1 MKKVLTIFN
10 LSRKKLVYFVILF
23 LEKSILIS
31 THIYFINFLNRDLY
45 GLYNQINFLSGFIVN
60 FSLLGTL
67 IPIVLNAKK
76 DNTFSYDNLIN
87 TLQLFFLPIILIVF
101 LIAYLFKENFS
112 EFVFGDNGYQS
123 YVYIT
128 FFVVVADLFSEIY
141 NQKKRIL
148 DELIVYS
155 KFILFRTFV
164 RLIILFF
171 VFEYTQSFLIAIS
184 VSTLSY
190 YLILTNKIKLN
201 FNKAIAYLF
210 DNRDK
215 VLRIFKNGFWFLI
228 IYLLTT
234 VNLFIIN
241 VSIASQL
248 KLESLAIYNF
258 NFTLATFP
266 LTFIT
271 YIIFYSLP
279 GYTDSKNLK
288 QSSSRKLLSDILL
301 SLTILSF
308 SFGLIYGFYDLILN
322 LISKDN
328 LYSNINLFSLVFF
341 SNFLLS
347 LNGFFQFPLLKN
359 EKFWL
364 IALIQFIGVS
374 YSICH
379 LKLVASFN
387 IMTPIYVVLI
397 SNVIIFFLYIFSIL
411 FYEKSYNFFKK

>member
-10 LSRKKLVYFVILF
+10 LSRKKLIYFIILF

-45 GLYNQINFLSGFIVN
+45 GLYNQISFLSGFIVN

-76 DNTFSYDNLIN
+76 DSNYRYDNLIN
-87 TLQLFFLPIILIVF
+87 TLQLFFLPIVLIAFVF
-101 LIAYLFKENFS
+101 AYLFKENFS
-112 EFVFGDNGYQS
+112 ELVFGDNGYQS
-123 YVYIT
+123 FVFIT
-128 FFVVVADLFSEIY
+128 FFIVVADLFSEIY

-155 KFILFRTFV
+155 KFILLRTFV
-164 RLIILFF
+164 RLTILFF
-171 VFEYTQSFLIAIS
+171 VFEYTQSFLIALS
-184 VSTLSY
+184 VSTLAY

-201 FNKAIAYLF
+201 FNKAVGYLL
-210 DNRDK
+210 DNTDQ
-215 VLRIFKNGFWFLI
+215 VISILKNGFWFLI
-228 IYLLTT
+228 IYILTI

-266 LTFIT
+266 LTLIT

-279 GYTDSKNLK
+279 DYSDSKNLT
-288 QSSSRKLLSDILL
+288 QNSSKKLFRDVLL
-301 SLTILSF
+301 SLTILLF
-308 SFGLIYGFYDLILN
+308 SFGFMYSFYDLILDA
-322 LISKDN
+322 ISKDK

-341 SNFLLS
+341 SNFFVS

-359 EKFWL
+359 KKYWL
-364 IALIQFIGVS
+364 IALIQFIGFL
-374 YSICH
+374 YTFFH
-379 LKLVASFN
+379 LKLIISFN

>member
-1 MKKVLTIFN
+1 M
-10 LSRKKLVYFVILF
+10 
-23 LEKSILIS
+23 EKSILIS

-76 DNTFSYDNLIN
+76 DSTYRYDNLIN
-87 TLQLFFLPIILIVF
+87 TLQLFFLPIVLVAF
-101 LIAYLFKENFS
+101 LFAYLFKENFS

-123 YVYIT
+123 FVYIT

-155 KFILFRTFV
+155 KFILLRTFV
-164 RLIILFF
+164 RLTILFF
-171 VFEYTQSFLIAIS
+171 VFEYTQSFLIALSI
-184 VSTLSY
+184 STLAY

-201 FNKAIAYLF
+201 FNKAVGYLLNNI
-210 DNRDK
+210 DQVK
-215 VLRIFKNGFWFLI
+215 SIFKNGFWFLV
-228 IYLLTT
+228 IYILTT

-279 GYTDSKNLK
+279 GYTDSKNLT
-288 QSSSRKLLSDILL
+288 QNSSKKLIRDVLL
-301 SLTILSF
+301 SLTILFF
-308 SFGLIYGFYDLILN
+308 SFGFMYGFYDLILDA
-322 LISKDN
+322 ISKDN

-341 SNFLLS
+341 SNFFVS

-359 EKFWL
+359 KKYWL
-364 IALIQFIGVS
+364 IALIQFIGLL
-374 YSICH
+374 YTFFH
-379 LKLVASFN
+379 LKLIISFN